1 MAKQQLDIGFFSA
14 VYSQINGHAHSVRFL
29 SEAIAKLGH
38 NVHVFA
44 PRIQDGY
51 EKPKTL
57 YFHDLGG
64 AIIGKNT
71 GFVLSVPIQKMFF
84 SQEDYLDVAHIHTHA
99 TVGTLA
105 INWAKYLGIPMI
117 GTANSPMA
125 YYTAQYVPVVG
136 KLLTKSDFL
145 WRYERHVLDKYDLV
159 HVPTESKKQLLRD
172 YRFKEPMI
180 CLTNGIHDLYYSNV
194 KENGIREKYNLED
207 KKVLLY
213 AARLSTEK
221 HPISII
227 KNFIEIHKAVPDAH
241 LVLVGNDGPSKEHV
255 KRLIKKKAYRDCV
268 SYIGRVSF
276 PDLLKL
282 YNTAELTALWS
293 WVEAEG
299 LVILEAMAQ
308 GTPNV
313 GANACGISNLIRH
326 GKTGYLANDLDQF
339 KEYVIKLL
347 KDDDLREEFG
357 NNAKKVAELYKVS
370 EIAKTWIKIYKFA
383 INELYPLGYRREE
396 RRKRVEL
403 VKEFVHT
410 LPNVTF

>member
-14 VYSQINGHAHSVRFL
+14 VYSQINGHAHAVRFL

-57 YFHDLGG
+57 HFHDLGG

-71 GFVLSVPIQKMFF
+71 GFVLSAPLQKMFF
-84 SQEDYLDVAHIHTHA
+84 CQEDYLDIAHIHTHA
-99 TVGTLA
+99 TIGTLA

-117 GTANSPMA
+117 GTHNSPMV
-125 YYTAQYVPVVG
+125 YYTAQYVPLIG
-136 KLLTKSDFL
+136 KLLTKSDFI
-145 WRYERHVLDKYDLV
+145 WRYERHILDKYDLV

-172 YRFKEPMI
+172 HRFKEPMV
-180 CLTNGIHDLYYSNV
+180 CFTNGIHDLYYSDV
-194 KENGIREKYNLED
+194 KENGIREKYNIQD

-227 KNFIEIHKAVPDAH
+227 KTFKEVHKEVPDAH
-241 LVLVGNDGPSKEHV
+241 LLLVGNDGPSKEHV
-255 KRLIKKKAYRDCV
+255 KRLIKKKGYRDFV

-282 YNTAELTALWS
+282 YNTADLTALWS

-326 GKTGYLANDLDQF
+326 GKTGYLANDLNQF
-339 KEYVIKLL
+339 KDYVVKLL

-357 NNAKKVAELYKVS
+357 KNAKEIAQQYKVS

-383 INELYPLGYRREE
+383 INELYPLRYKREE
-396 RRKRVEL
+396 RKRRVEL
-403 VKEFVHT
+403 VKEFAHKI
-410 LPNVTF
+410 PNITF